1 MTYRLSVELIRLDV
15 ELPVSACEL
24 ILILNAQVIFI
35 FRKPKLN
42 ASDSDKPIFKL
53 SK

>member
-1 MTYRLSVELIRLDV
+1 MTYRLSVELIGLDV
-15 ELPVSACEL
+15 ELVACEL
-24 ILILNAQVIFI
+24 ILTPNAPFIFI
-35 FRKPKLN
+35 YRKPKLN